1 MSVGILI
8 LQDQLSLSQSALR
21 DLLDRL
27 GPAEAQRQCR
37 LLLVESTGG
46 LQLMPLHRQ
55 RLVLLWSALRHFV
68 AELRQAGWQ
77 VDHREA
83 ESFGVA
89 LRAWCAEH
97 GITELHAMEPADR
110 PVREALERIIS
121 RWESSNP
128 DPRDPDLP
136 APDRTGSKSTAANQT
151 HPDQTHPDQTRSEA
165 SSPEK
170 KTFKQTSLNQN
181 SHAEPG
187 SGLARSRPPRSAGS
201 LDGSPR
207 PKPEPNFG
215 AAPTLIWHPSSA
227 FLWSREEFATW
238 AHGRRQLRMELFYRE
253 GRRRFGVLMEDEGP
267 SATPLGGQWNFDHDN
282 RRPPTKGL
290 AGPTPLWFEPDAIT
304 LEVIAKV
311 RRLDSSRASNGL
323 APLPGDLEPFGWA
336 VSSHQALAVLE
347 HFIATRIAGFGP
359 YQDAMV
365 SGQPTLWHSLL
376 SPYIN
381 LGLLHPLEVIE
392 RLEQAGRPSPDSSPP
407 AATAVPLASLE
418 GVIRQILGWREY
430 THGLYHWLGPTYQ
443 SLNYFQ
449 ASRPLPA
456 WLEQLGTSGMACM
469 DTVLTELKATGY
481 AHHIQRLMVLANY
494 GLLAGLDPQALTTWF
509 HRQFIDGHD
518 WVMQTNV
525 IGMGLFADG
534 GRLASKP
541 YAASGNYINRMSTY
555 CKGCQF
561 NVKQRSGTDACPF
574 NSLYWDFLARHA
586 ADLRA
591 NPRMGLVIKQLDRL
605 PPEELA
611 AIRATAAAHLMAQAP
626 EPVFDGLTP

>member
-8 LQDQLSLSQSALR
+8 LQDQLSLSQAALR
-21 DLLDRL
+21 DLQVRL
-27 GPAEAQRQCR
+27 GPAEAQSHCR
-37 LLLVESTGG
+37 VLLIETSGFLER
-46 LQLMPLHRQ
+46 MPVHRQ

-68 AELRQAGWQ
+68 AELREAGWQ

-97 GITELHAMEPADR
+97 GIKELHAMEPADR
-110 PVREALERIIS
+110 PVRVALERIIS

-128 DPRDPDLP
+128 DPT
-136 APDRTGSKSTAANQT
+136 APDSTDFKPTATNDTRGKQNFPEQSSSEQSSVELTGLEQT
-151 HPDQTHPDQTRSEA
+151 TLDQPGLDH
-165 SSPEK
+165 
-170 KTFKQTSLNQN
+170 TSCV
-181 SHAEPG
+181 EPG
-187 SGLARSRPPRSAGS
+187 PGVSRSKPPTSSGSQ
-201 LDGSPR
+201 DGSPG
-207 PKPEPNFG
+207 PQVKG
-215 AAPTLIWHPSSA
+215 APTLIWHPSNA
-227 FLWSREEFATW
+227 FLWSREDFAAW

-253 GRRRFGVLMEDEGP
+253 GRRRFGVLMQGEGP

-290 AGPTPLWFEPDAIT
+290 AGPAPLWFEPDAIT
-304 LEVIAKV
+304 REVIAKL
-311 RRLDSSRASNGL
+311 RRLDASRASCGL

-336 VSSHQALAVLE
+336 VSRHQALAVLE
-347 HFIATRIAGFGP
+347 HFIATRLAGFGP

-392 RLEQAGRPSPDSSPP
+392 HLEQAGRQPGDSS
-407 AATAVPLASLE
+407 AAASNAVPLASLE
-418 GVIRQILGWREY
+418 GVIRQVLGWREY
-430 THGLYHWLGPTYQ
+430 THGLYHWLGPTYPQ
-443 SLNYFQ
+443 LNHFQ

-456 WLEQLGTSGMACM
+456 WLEQLGCSGMACM
-469 DTVLTELKATGY
+469 DTVLAELKATGY

-555 CKGCQF
+555 CKGCRY

-586 ADLRA
+586 EHLRA

-611 AIRATAAAHLMAQAP
+611 AIRATAEAHLMALAP
-626 EPVFDGLTP
+626 